1 MSTRSE
7 APLYG
12 AIEAGGTKFV
22 CAIASGPEH
31 ILAETSFPTTTP
43 TETFQRTVGFF
54 RDQAALGRLAAVG
67 IASFGPVDL
76 DPASRTFGY
85 ITTTP
90 KPGWAYADIRGEVQR
105 ALDVPTF
112 IDTDVNGAAL
122 GESLWGAGRERNP
135 LIYITVGTGIGGGL
149 VFNGAPVHGLLHPEM
164 GHMRLP
170 HDLAADPF
178 PGMCP
183 YHGDCLEGMA
193 AGPAL
198 AKRWGQ
204 PGQTLPPEH
213 PAWDLEARYLALA
226 IANLT
231 FTIAPQVV
239 ILGGG
244 VLGQAHLMDKI
255 RRETERLINGYLQSP
270 WLKPGLEEF
279 IVRPGLG
286 TRAGVLGAVALA
298 MQGERAEAR

>member
-1 MSTRSE
+1 MTTHDG
-7 APLYG
+7 AQLYG

-22 CAIASGPEH
+22 CAVASGPDN

-43 TETFQRTVGFF
+43 GETFARTIAFF
-54 RDQAALGRLAAVG
+54 RDQSALGRLAAVG

-76 DPASRTFGY
+76 DPSSQTFGY

-90 KPGWAYADIRGEVQR
+90 KPGWAYADIRGEIER
-105 ALDVPTF
+105 ALDALVF

-122 GESLWGAGRERNP
+122 GESLWGAGQGRDP
-135 LIYITVGTGIGGGL
+135 LVYITVGTGIGGGL
-149 VFNGAPVHGLLHPEM
+149 LFKGQPVHGLLHPEM

-178 PGMCP
+178 PGACP

-204 PGQTLPPEH
+204 PGQTLPPDH
-213 PAWDLEARYLALA
+213 PAWALEARYLALA
-226 IANLT
+226 VANLT
-231 FTIAPQVV
+231 FTLAPQIV

-244 VLGQAHLMDKI
+244 VLDQPHLLDNI

-270 WLKPGLEEF
+270 WLKPGLEAY

-286 TRAGVLGAVALA
+286 RRAGVLGAVALA
-298 MQGERAEAR
+298 MRGEGAAAA

>member
-1 MSTRSE
+1 MSTSDK

-22 CAIASGPEH
+22 CAVAEGPDNL
-31 ILAETSFPTTTP
+31 LAETSFPTTTP
-43 TETFQRTVGFF
+43 DETFERTVAFF
-54 RDQAALGRLAAVG
+54 REQAAAGQLTALG

-76 DPASRTFGY
+76 DPRSATFGY

-90 KPGWAYADIRGEVQR
+90 KPHWGYADIRGELQR
-105 ALDVPTF
+105 ALGVPAC

-122 GESLWGAGRERNP
+122 AESLWGAGRGRDP
-135 LIYITVGTGIGGGL
+135 LIYITVGTGVGGGL
-149 VFNGAPVHGLLHPEM
+149 VVNGAPVHGLLHPEM
-164 GHMRLP
+164 GHMRVP

-178 PGMCP
+178 PGACP

-213 PAWDLEARYLALA
+213 PAWALEARYLALA
-226 IANLT
+226 VANLT
-231 FTIAPQVV
+231 FTVAPQAV

-244 VLGQAHLMDKI
+244 VLDQPELLDRVRA
-255 RRETERLINGYLQSP
+255 ETEQLLNGYLQSP
-270 WLKPGLEEF
+270 WLKPGLTEY
-279 IVRPGLG
+279 IMRPGLG
-286 TRAGVLGAVALA
+286 RRAGVLGAVALA
-298 MQGERAEAR
+298 MQGARGR